1 MPERPDSFEV
11 QVRFAPVDRTTG
23 PGGRFGAGTVV
34 TGAAGGRR
42 SSAPET
48 RALIEDAL
56 RTHLDFDVAGESY
69 RDEYP
74 DNLLCLAALLS
85 SLDGSEWPTV
95 LLERDPT
102 NPYDAAA
109 IEVHVVSGIGHVGYV
124 PNALAQIL
132 APMLDDGAV
141 ISCSAV
147 EVRIHDDH
155 PEFPGLTIS
164 ARLVERVPPHV
175 GPPTSHWVDQGRRSL
190 GTCCRVRDADGN

>member
-1 MPERPDSFEV
+1 VPERYDNAEI
-11 QVRFAPVDRTTG
+11 QVRLAPVDRPTG
-23 PGGRFGAGTVV
+23 LGGRFGAGTVV

-42 SSAPET
+42 SSVPET
-48 RALIEDAL
+48 RAFIEDAL
-56 RTHLDFDVAGESY
+56 RAHLDFDVAGESF

-74 DNLLCLAALLS
+74 DNLLRLAELLS

-95 LLERDPT
+95 VLKRDPA
-102 NPYDAAA
+102 NPYDPAA

-124 PNALAQIL
+124 PNAIAQIL

-155 PEFPGLTIS
+155 PGFPGLTIS
-164 ARLVERVPPHV
+164 ARLITGLPKHS
-175 GPPTSHWVDQGRRSL
+175 GPPESE
-190 GTCCRVRDADGN
+190 